1 MYEQP
6 KLNHVGKAE
15 DVILGVWPGGDDLD
29 GNFVFNC
36 MKFAE
41 EEETDRPKSER

>member
-15 DVILGVWPGGDDLD
+15 DVILGVFPGGSDWDT
-29 GNFVFNC
+29 NFIFAC
-36 MKFAE
+36 MEFAE
-41 EEETDRPKSER
+41 DEEPGQPPAER